1 MENLQDKE
9 GRIVSLFTQ
18 AEEIIRQTFADEQGM
33 RRYLDYKSRIPG
45 YSANNTAMLLA
56 QRPQAQYMG
65 SFQFWKGEG
74 TYIHAGEKGTAV
86 LMPAA
91 QTGGRT
97 SFKLGWLFDLD
108 QTNLSEEKKRELL
121 QSRRNI
127 FPEGVNA
134 AQISKLIKNAIKV
147 DETPPEDR
155 LQKEISQYLLYL
167 QYGLPVAGFRFDGL
181 ALEEIQSM
189 TITDKRKVLGEAF
202 RLTEYYKEEI
212 EQRLDEMQ
220 KNPSPEEKE
229 SPGYTEPAEAIAAD
243 NMPVLPD
250 KQEKETAMKAPQNL
264 PLNQAEK
271 GKIEDF
277 GRKIGGARKD
287 VWRERGLQIEDLA
300 GMNAAETVKYVTKD
314 NIWKKPDYL
323 QMIQDG
329 TPIRVAYF
337 IKEVRNA
344 LPAKVTYSNLHTTPE
359 QIRKRQEDYISL
371 IRDVRERLL
380 KIRDDSG
387 IRSFFDEFVNE
398 EVYVKR
404 ATSYMV
410 SRTEKGLDVTNKLL
424 KAMQITDMLTL
435 DRKIQREQFGV
446 DAAHKL
452 PKGYTIRY
460 LKEQYEYVVI
470 KNYRVVKE
478 GLKSEAE
485 AIEAAKELQKTSAA
499 SRKQNFI
506 PKQLGHVRREG
517 PSNGIT
523 QENPVTGD
531 MYMASF
537 GFSGGEFGNWLNEQ
551 ERQMSL
557 NMGYDAFM
565 DLAAALSIAPEEIAL
580 DNRLAIAFGSRGRG
594 GKGAAVA
601 HYEPMLEVINLTKMR
616 GAGSL
621 AHEWGHAFDDI
632 MGKRLGMDGF
642 MTKNIRDK
650 RVPESVRQLVEAMKK
665 RPATGDE
672 RQKRNDRLVGRA
684 KENVEQLCRRMLPEE
699 RMNESERESWS
710 RLLQEIAAKAEERGN
725 SGETEEM
732 NGARIKWIDEKVGEL
747 AVFQKSVIGHTPNKA
762 ARDQIYYAIA
772 QLESA
777 FIACQREMTVQT
789 EFYNNS
795 VKFDSMYSKE
805 SKGYWHSDEEMFAR
819 AFACYV
825 HDRLPWRS
833 DYLCGHSESAVAF
846 DTSKE
851 EPVII
856 KAIPEGKERERIN
869 QCFDRVFDEFRELG
883 LLKGAESIEH
893 QQRECVEQ
901 MAELQVAAAMEIP
914 LRRKGRG
921 R

>member
-9 GRIVSLFTQ
+9 GRIVSLFAQ

-56 QRPQAQYMG
+56 QRPQAKYMG
-65 SFQFWKGEG
+65 SFQFWKGER

-86 LMPAA
+86 LMPAV
-91 QTGGRT
+91 QNGRRT
-97 SFKLGWLFDLD
+97 SYKLGWLFDLD
-108 QTNLSEEKKRELL
+108 QTNLSEEKKQKLL
-121 QSRRNI
+121 QSRKNTL
-127 FPEGVNA
+127 PEGVNT
-134 AQISKLIKNAIKV
+134 AQISELIKNVIKV
-147 DETPPEDR
+147 DETPPEDW
-155 LQKEISQYLLYL
+155 LQKEIAQYLLYL
-167 QYGLPVAGFRFDGL
+167 QYGLPVAGIRFEGL
-181 ALEEIQSM
+181 AQEEIQSM

-212 EQRLDEMQ
+212 KQKLDEMQ
-220 KNPSPEEKE
+220 KNPLPEEKE
-229 SPGYTEPAEAIAAD
+229 VPGYTEQAEAIAAD
-243 NMPVLPD
+243 DMSVLPD
-250 KQEKETAMKAPQNL
+250 EQESETAMNETHLL
-264 PLNQAEK
+264 PLQAEK

-287 VWRERGLQIEDLA
+287 IWRERGLQIEDLA
-300 GMNAAETVKYVTKD
+300 GMNAAETIKYVTKD

-344 LPAKVTYSNLHTTPE
+344 LPAKVAYSNLYTTPE

-387 IRSFFDEFVNE
+387 IRSFFDSFVND

-404 ATSYMV
+404 TTSYMV
-410 SRTEKGLDVTNKLL
+410 SRTEKGIDVTNKLL

-452 PKGYTIRY
+452 PRGYKIRY
-460 LKEQYEYVVI
+460 LKEQQEYVVI
-470 KNYRVVKE
+470 KNYHVLRD

-485 AIEAAKELQKTSAA
+485 AIEAAKELQKTSVA
-499 SRKQNFI
+499 SRKQRFI
-506 PKQLGHVRREG
+506 PKQLVHIRRDG

-523 QENPVTGD
+523 QDSPVTGD
-531 MYMASF
+531 MYMQSF

-580 DNRLAIAFGSRGRG
+580 DNRLAIAFGSRGIG
-594 GKGAAVA
+594 GKAAAVA

-632 MGKRLGMDGF
+632 MGKRLGMGGF

-665 RPATGDE
+665 RPATGEE

-732 NGARIKWIDEKVGEL
+732 NGAHIKWIDEKVGEL
-747 AVFQKSVIGHTPNKA
+747 AVFQKSVIGHTPNKV

-789 EFYNNS
+789 EFYSNS

-883 LLKGAESIEH
+883 LLKGVESIEH
-893 QQRECVEQ
+893 QQRKSMEQ
-901 MAELQVAAAMEIP
+901 MAELQVAAGMEMP

>member
-9 GRIVSLFTQ
+9 GRIVSLFAQ

-65 SFQFWKGEG
+65 SVRFWKGEG
-74 TYIHAGEKGTAV
+74 TYIHAGEKGTAI

-97 SFKLGWLFDLD
+97 SFKLGWLFDLN
-108 QTNLSEEKKRELL
+108 QTNLSEEKKQELL
-121 QSRRNI
+121 QSRKN
-127 FPEGVNA
+127 FLPESVHA
-134 AQISKLIKNAIKV
+134 AQISELIKNIIKV
-147 DETPPEDR
+147 GETPPEDR

-167 QYGLPVAGFRFDGL
+167 QYGLSVAGIRFDGL
-181 ALEEIQSM
+181 EMEEIRSL

-202 RLTEYYKEEI
+202 RLTECYKEEI
-212 EQRLDEMQ
+212 EPKLDEMQ
-220 KNPSPEEKE
+220 KNPLSEEKGF
-229 SPGYTEPAEAIAAD
+229 PGYIGQAEAITTD
-243 NMPVLPD
+243 NMPTPSYD
-250 KQEKETAMKAPQNL
+250 QEKETAVNETLDL
-264 PLNQAEK
+264 PADQTEK
-271 GKIEDF
+271 GKIGDF

-287 VWRERGLQIEDLA
+287 VWRGRGLQIEDLA
-300 GMNAAETVKYVTKD
+300 GMNEAETVKYVTKD
-314 NIWKKPDYL
+314 NIWDKPDYL
-323 QMIQDG
+323 KMIQDG
-329 TPIRVAYF
+329 TPVRVAYF

-359 QIRKRQEDYISL
+359 QIRKRREDYISL

-380 KIRDDSG
+380 EIKDDSG
-387 IRSFFDEFVNE
+387 IRNFFDSFVND

-410 SRTEKGLDVTNKLL
+410 NRTEKGFDVTNKLL
-424 KAMQITDMLTL
+424 KAMQVTDMLTL

-460 LKEQYEYVVI
+460 LRQQNEYAVI
-470 KNYRVVKE
+470 KNYHVLKD

-485 AIEAAKELQKTSAA
+485 AIEAAKELQKSSVT
-499 SRKQNFI
+499 SRKHSFL
-506 PKQLGHVRREG
+506 PAQLEHVRREG

-523 QENPVTGD
+523 QENPATGD

-551 ERQMSL
+551 ERQTSL

-594 GKGAAVA
+594 GKAAAVA
-601 HYEPMLEVINLTKMR
+601 HYEPMLEVINLTKMK

-632 MGKRLGMDGF
+632 MGKKLGMDGF

-650 RVPESVRQLVEAMKK
+650 RVPESVRQLVEEMKE
-665 RPATGDE
+665 RPATEEE
-672 RQKRNDRLVGRA
+672 RQERNARSVRHA
-684 KENVEQLCRRMLPEE
+684 RENVQQIFREMIPEE
-699 RMNESERESWS
+699 RMNQSERESWS
-710 RLLQEIAAKAEERGN
+710 RLLREIEAKAEERGN
-725 SGETEEM
+725 SGEVEEM
-732 NGARIKWIDEKVGEL
+732 VGNRIKWIDEKVREFTVL
-747 AVFQKSVIGHTPNKA
+747 QKSVTGHGPNKLTRA
-762 ARDQIYYAIA
+762 WIYNAIA
-772 QLESA
+772 HLESV
-777 FIACQREMTVQT
+777 FFNSQREMTVQT

-846 DTSKE
+846 DTTKE
-851 EPVII
+851 ETVLI
-856 KAIPEGKERERIN
+856 KAIPEGEERKRIN
-869 QCFDRVFDEFRELG
+869 RCFDRVFDEFRELG
-883 LLKGAESIEH
+883 LLKGVESIE
-893 QQRECVEQ
+893 QS
-901 MAELQVAAAMEIP
+901 AELQVAAGMEMP
-914 LRRKGRG
+914 LRRKGKG